1 MHTAGELKN
10 ANGVSAK
17 RKKNKDRKV
26 QHFIAKPPETVVI
39 N

>member
-1 MHTAGELKN
+1 MYTAGVLKN

-26 QHFIAKPPETVVI
+26 HFIAKPPETVVI